1 MDRDCNQF
9 PAGLSE
15 NISYL
20 KPNHFPDS
28 EHWLR
33 FKAALLLLGGPGDS
47 ELIKH
52 RLSVRG

>member
-9 PAGLSE
+9 PAGPSE

-33 FKAALLLLGGPGDS
+33 FKAGLLLPGGPGDS

-52 RLSVRG
+52 NLTVRG